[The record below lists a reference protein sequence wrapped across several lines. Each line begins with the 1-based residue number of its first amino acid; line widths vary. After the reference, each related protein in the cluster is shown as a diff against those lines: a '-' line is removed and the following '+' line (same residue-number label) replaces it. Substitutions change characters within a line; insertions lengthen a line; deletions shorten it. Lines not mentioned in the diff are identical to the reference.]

1 MGVID
6 RALATAPI
14 RAEGR
19 SSVVFI
25 PPQHRPDAYGSRSR
39 LRHRAGRLSFP
50 AMTMFIRT
58 TAFGFPLA

>member
-19 SSVVFI
+19 RESDIPAECVKGTSVRGLACGFTLEGWT
-25 PPQHRPDAYGSRSR
+25 GSF
-39 LRHRAGRLSFP
+39 GYLSG
-50 AMTMFIRT
+50 M
-58 TAFGFPLA
+58 